1 MSIVVEE
8 IKSKL
13 NIVDLI
19 GEYVRLQKAGASWK
33 ACCPFH
39 NEKTPSF
46 SVSEDK
52 QVWHCFGCGKG
63 GDAFGF
69 IMEIEGLEFREA
81 LESLAQKTGVE
92 VPEYTKGD
100 AAQKKERNKIWDILD
115 LSTKFYKKQLWEGEG
130 KKDSLKYL
138 KERGL
143 SEETIGEFDLGYAPK
158 GWRNLLD
165 FLTSRGFEKE
175 EISKSGVLVEK
186 KGDGGN
192 VESYYDR
199 FRERIVF
206 PIKDVTG
213 KTIGYSARVA
223 PGGDESQ
230 AKYVNTPETEA
241 YHKSIALYGIDKAKM
256 DIKKEDWVS

>member
-143 SEETIGEFDLGYAPK
+143 S
-158 GWRNLLD
+158 
-165 FLTSRGFEKE
+165 
-175 EISKSGVLVEK
+175 
-186 KGDGGN
+186 
-192 VESYYDR
+192 
-199 FRERIVF
+199 
-206 PIKDVTG
+206 
-213 KTIGYSARVA
+213 
-223 PGGDESQ
+223 
-230 AKYVNTPETEA
+230 
-241 YHKSIALYGIDKAKM
+241 
-256 DIKKEDWVS
+256 